1 MKIQNKKIIG
11 YAAIK
16 GQMLKKFKDTE
27 DYIENVGR
35 SRSTVYFKIELYKF
49 LK

>member
-16 GQMLKKFKDTE
+16 GQMLKEFRDTE

-35 SRSTVYFKIELYKF
+35 SRSTVYFKIKLYKF